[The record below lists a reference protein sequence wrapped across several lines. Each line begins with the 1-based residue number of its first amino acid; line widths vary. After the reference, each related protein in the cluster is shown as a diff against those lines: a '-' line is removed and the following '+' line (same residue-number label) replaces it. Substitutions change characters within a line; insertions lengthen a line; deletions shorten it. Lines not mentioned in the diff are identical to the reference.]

1 MKGNVRIAAVTI
13 AVLLLAALVLG
24 LVSCITFR
32 TSENGREIEPSK
44 ERRYPITDEARKRVI
59 TSSRPSQDSRD
70 SLYNNAC
77 YFQRRGKHKLAIE
90 EFKRALAIDP
100 NYANAYNGI
109 GVSYDFL
116 GDYSSAIDAY
126 EKALALNP
134 DLDYVYNNLGYCY
147 LLKGKLNYAIA
158 AFRKA
163 ISFNEQN
170 KLYHNNLGLAYA
182 ERGDTELAL
191 IELKLAGDAARAQYI
206 LGQICYQKGSYVQ
219 AEEYLTKAIAN
230 DPSLTNAE
238 RYLKAAST
246 LAKISRVQHEQEPDM
261 ATGPGHEDNKPVL
274 RSENHALVVGTNA
287 AQHAD
292 HKIAGSLRLSRNE
305 TEIEVSNGNGVRHM
319 AKRVGAYLSSRGFV
333 RIRLTNA
340 RHFNYTTSRIY
351 YRDGYLTEAAT
362 VGQNLPAYGSM
373 REVKALS
380 KPGTKVRVLV
390 GKDLISHIEG
400 IGNGA

>member
-1 MKGNVRIAAVTI
+1 MKANARIAAVTI

-24 LVSCITFR
+24 LVSCITLR
-32 TSENGREIEPSK
+32 TSENGREIQPSR
-44 ERRYPITDEARKRVI
+44 ERRYPISDEARQRVL
-59 TSSRPSQDSRD
+59 TSGRLSQDSRD

-77 YFQRRGKHKLAIE
+77 YFQRKGKHKLAIE

-100 NYANAYNGI
+100 NYAKAYNGI
-109 GVSYDFL
+109 GISYDFL

-126 EKALALNP
+126 EKALALDP
-134 DLDYVYNNLGYCY
+134 DVDYVYNNLGYCY
-147 LLKGKLNYAIA
+147 LLKGELNHAIA

-163 ISFNEQN
+163 ISLNDQN

-182 ERGDTELAL
+182 QRGDNELAL

-219 AEEYLTKAIAN
+219 AEKYLTEAIAN

-238 RYLKAAST
+238 RYLRAAST
-246 LAKISRVQHEQEPDM
+246 LAKISRAQHEQKPDI
-261 ATGPGHEDNKPVL
+261 ATESGHEDNKPVL
-274 RSENHALVVGTNA
+274 RSETHASVVGTNA
-287 AQHAD
+287 AQHPD
-292 HKIAGSLRLSRNE
+292 HGIEVSLRALRHE
-305 TEIEVSNGNGVRHM
+305 TEIEISNGNGVRHM

-340 RHFNYTTSRIY
+340 RHFNYPTSRIY
-351 YRDGYLTEAAT
+351 YLDGYLTEAT
-362 VGQNLPAYGSM
+362 TIGQNLPAYGTL
-373 REVKALS
+373 REVKELS
-380 KPGTKVRVLV
+380 KARAKIRVLV
-390 GKDLISHIEG
+390 GKDLISYIEQ

>member
-1 MKGNVRIAAVTI
+1 MKGNVRIAAVI
-13 AVLLLAALVLG
+13 IVVLLLAVLVLG
-24 LVSCITFR
+24 LVSCMTLR
-32 TSENGREIEPSK
+32 NGKGAREIQPAK
-44 ERRYPITDEARKRVI
+44 ERRYPISDEAKQRVL
-59 TSSRPSQDSRD
+59 TKSRPSQDSRD

-100 NYANAYNGI
+100 NYAKAYNGI
-109 GVSYDFL
+109 GISYDFL

-126 EKALALNP
+126 EKALALDP
-134 DLDYVYNNLGYCY
+134 DVDYVYNNLGYCY
-147 LLKGKLNYAIA
+147 LLKGELNYAIA

-163 ISFNEQN
+163 ISFNDQN

-206 LGQICYQKGSYVQ
+206 LGQICYQQGSYVQ
-219 AEEYLTKAIAN
+219 AEEYFAEAIAN

-246 LAKISRVQHEQEPDM
+246 LGKISRVQREQTPDI

-274 RSENHALVVGTNA
+274 RNENYALVVGTNA
-287 AQHAD
+287 TQPAD
-292 HKIAGSLRLSRNE
+292 HGIDGAPRPSRHE
-305 TEIEVSNGNGVRHM
+305 IEIEVSNGNGVRHM
-319 AKRVGAYLSSRGFV
+319 AKRLGAYLTSKGFV

-351 YRDGYLTEAAT
+351 YLDGYLTEAAT
-362 VGQNLPAYGSM
+362 VGQNLPAYGSL
-373 REVKALS
+373 REVKELS
-380 KPGTKVRVLV
+380 KARTKIRVLL
-390 GKDLISHIEG
+390 GKDLISHIER

>member
-1 MKGNVRIAAVTI
+1 MKGNVRLAAVII

-261 ATGPGHEDNKPVL
+261 ATGPGHEDNKPV
-274 RSENHALVVGTNA
+274 SQNENSALVVGTNA